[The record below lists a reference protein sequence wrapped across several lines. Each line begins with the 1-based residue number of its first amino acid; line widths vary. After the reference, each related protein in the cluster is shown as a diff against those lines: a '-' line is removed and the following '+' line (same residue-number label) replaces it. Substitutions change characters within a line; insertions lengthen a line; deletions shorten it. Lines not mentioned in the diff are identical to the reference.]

1 MSNLYG
7 GGEVLQSRETSPG
20 FVVEL
25 TQDSRGLWLYRVK
38 RGGVPHWRYAEW
50 SALGYRKPADAY
62 AAVERAERE
71 G

>member
-1 MSNLYG
+1 MAGLYG
-7 GGEVLQSRETSPG
+7 GGDVLATKEMDCGT
-20 FVVEL
+20 VEL

-50 SALGYRKPADAY
+50 SALGYRTQAAAYDAV
-62 AAVERAERE
+62 ARAERE